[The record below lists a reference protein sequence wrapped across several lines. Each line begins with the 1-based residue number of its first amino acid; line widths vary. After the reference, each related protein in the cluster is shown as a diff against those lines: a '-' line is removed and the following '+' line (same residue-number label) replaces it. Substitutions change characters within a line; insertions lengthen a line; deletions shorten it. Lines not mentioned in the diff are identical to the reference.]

1 MAAEDSLGN
10 AVLGTEVSLKG
21 LDQGISDAEARA
33 ESGFSHIGNII
44 SGALKIGLAAAAAG
58 VVAFGAVL
66 KGGIDD
72 ARAHQLVMAQT
83 EQTITSMGN
92 AAGVS
97 AEHVES
103 LAASLSAASGKSL
116 FGDDQVQAATN
127 MLLTFGNIKGE
138 MLDFATVLTVDMAQA
153 LKKTPEDMSI
163 MVGKILNSADAMSAA
178 QRQGVSFSDEQL
190 KLGKRL
196 FETGHIAE
204 YQKLVLDELN
214 KEFGGQAEAAAKA
227 DGGWAQF
234 HDRLGEAAETMGAAV
249 LPLLSDLAGF
259 LNDTIVPIVE
269 SAAAGFGELVQAFET
284 GAANGGG
291 AIGGLANALYR
302 LDGVSP
308 IFDTLGDAVVTLGG
322 LFDDAFSE
330 GGGTGVLLDDIR
342 EMTGLDL
349 SPLVGTFQ
357 DVASAAQGLFDIFFN
372 RDFTGGIFGLQEDD
386 PIIGTLFDLRD
397 AITGLAGELS
407 ATFTDAANPIEGFLN
422 VLSEV
427 SPAFA
432 LLYGVAQET
441 LPQIE
446 ALVSQVLGD
455 IIAYFEANGAEMVG
469 QAQTTW
475 QSVHDTVLSLIEP
488 LAEVINAALAQISAF
503 WQAHGDEILAT
514 TGQIYTQIN
523 DIIQV
528 AMQLIQATVVPAL
541 QFLAQFIND
550 HGAEIQAAFSGA
562 WQIISSVI
570 DAALTLIRGVLTAA
584 LQAINGDWSGA
595 WQTIQDMS
603 ARFVTDILGV
613 ITGGLQLIKAS
624 FDTTIDL
631 ILGIW
636 NGLIGKSAG
645 IGNDII
651 NGLLNGLKAGGD
663 QIISYMRNLAAGALQ
678 SAKDALGISSPSS
691 VFADEVGV
699 PIVEGIIDG
708 VSSTANAFYN
718 ILSDVAT
725 GGVDVMRDAGDRFG
739 EVLRESSA
747 PDDATDLGTNIME
760 GLIQGVEDHLQG
772 AIDAMQGAADQ
783 MLGTMADALDIH
795 SPSQVFAGIGE
806 MSMLGLLGGLEG
818 MLPDLLEGI
827 QMISTQL
834 IISMSDMTEDAK
846 KEAEDL
852 VDSLASIMEELPD
865 RVHSALADAF
875 DATASIDRQKA
886 RNTKALEDIG
896 AAVMKTTDG
905 GILTVTA
912 AAHRDLLRQQ
922 LAEAEQVAAA
932 MNDPEQ
938 AAKFYKMRSSQ
949 IFELAKLQQGL
960 AAAQTD
966 TERNSISQQIADIQK
981 AQQAEQAAFG
991 ERSQITNNNSLSAL
1005 ADQLQA
1011 VLNAVPDAGQNPI
1024 WMQLYD
1030 LLVQINNAQQPPPGQ
1045 GGQGLTA
1052 PSSLLAGSPGNFAM
1066 AGTTVS
1072 ISVDA
1077 RGATNAQAIEDA
1089 GYRGAKKALDEAGVR
1104 ADVFKRTRR

>member
-44 SGALKIGLAAAAAG
+44 SGALKVGLAAAAAG

-83 EQTITSMGN
+83 EQTIASMGN

-234 HDRLGEAAETMGAAV
+234 HDRLGEAAETMGTAV
-249 LPLLSDLAGF
+249 LPLLGDLAGF
-259 LNDTIVPIVE
+259 LNDTIAPIVE

-284 GAANGGG
+284 GAENGGG

-302 LDGVSP
+302 LDSVSP

-322 LFDDAFSE
+322 LLDDAFGE
-330 GGGTGVLLDDIR
+330 GGGIGVLLDDVR

-349 SPLVGTFQ
+349 SPVVSTLQ

-386 PIIGTLFDLRD
+386 PIIGTLFAIRD
-397 AITGLAGELS
+397 ALVETAGEVA
-407 ATFTDAANPIEGFLN
+407 ATFSDAQNPVEGLLN

-455 IIAYFEANGAEMVG
+455 IAGYFQVNGAEMVG
-469 QAQTTW
+469 QAQMTW
-475 QSVHDTVLSLIEP
+475 QSVHDTVLSLVEP
-488 LAEVINAALAQISAF
+488 LAEVINAVLAQIGAF

-514 TGQIYTQIN
+514 TGQIYTQVN
-523 DIIQV
+523 EIIQV
-528 AMQLIQATVVPAL
+528 AMELIQATIVPVL
-541 QFLAQFIND
+541 QFVAQFIND
-550 HGAEIQAAFSGA
+550 HGAEIQAAFSSA

-570 DAALTLIRGVLTAA
+570 DAALTLIKGLLTAA
-584 LQAINGDWSGA
+584 LQAIHGDWQGA

-603 ARFVTDILGV
+603 ARIVTDLLGV
-613 ITGGLQLIKAS
+613 IKGGLDLIKAS
-624 FDTTIDL
+624 FDMTVDA

-645 IGNDII
+645 IGNDIV
-651 NGLLNGLKAGGD
+651 NGIIGGVKGAGD
-663 QIISYMRNLAAGALQ
+663 RLFDTLRNLAAGALQ
-678 SAKDALGISSPSS
+678 SAKDALGISSPSIE
-691 VFADEVGV
+691 FAEQVGE
-699 PIVEGIIDG
+699 PIIDG
-708 VSSTANAFYN
+708 IVAGIQGTANQFYGA
-718 ILSDVAT
+718 LESVAD
-725 GGVDVMRDAGDRFG
+725 GGVDVMRDAGGMLG
-739 EVLRESSA
+739 EALRESSA
-747 PDDATDLGTNIME
+747 PDDAAYLGEEIIAGLVGGVMDNLSDATSAME
-760 GLIQGVEDHLQG
+760 
-772 AIDAMQGAADQ
+772 DAAGE
-783 MLGTMADALDIH
+783 MLSSAQDVLGIA
-795 SPSQVFAGIGE
+795 SPSQMFADIGE
-806 MSMLGLLGGLEG
+806 MSMLGLLSGLEG

-834 IISMSDMTEDAK
+834 IISMSEMTEDARQ
-846 KEAEDL
+846 EAEDL
-852 VDSLASIMEELPD
+852 VDSLASIVEELPD
-865 RVHSALADAF
+865 RVHAALADAF

-896 AAVMKTTDG
+896 AAMMKTADG
-905 GILTVTA
+905 GVLSVTA
-912 AAHRDLLRQQ
+912 EAHRNLIREQ
-922 LAEAEQVAAA
+922 LAEAERVAAA

-949 IFELAKLQQGL
+949 IFELAKLQQNL
-960 AAAQTD
+960 SSAQTD
-966 TERNSISQQIADIQK
+966 AERNSISQQIADIQK
-981 AQQAEQAAFG
+981 AQQAEQAAFQ
-991 ERSQITNNNSLSAL
+991 ERSQLSNASSLGTL

-1030 LLVQINNAQQPPPGQ
+1030 LLVQINNARMPPPGQ

-1052 PSSLLAGSPGNFAM
+1052 PSSFLVGSPASFAM
-1066 AGTTVS
+1066 AGTTVN

-1077 RGATNAQAIEDA
+1077 RGTANPQAIEDA